1 MAKRTNNHIL
11 EDKSRHV
18 FNEVMPDNWVVRD
31 KGKDYGIDCEVEIFD
46 KDGNSTGCLFYV
58 QLKATESDKKYT
70 IKNVSFKY
78 EKIAQFQSYNTPVLI
93 VRYSH
98 YEKKQYFS
106 WANDIISQ
114 NNTGNNI
121 IVKFLD
127 EKVLDIETSEKIH
140 DYVLRFNNALKG
152 NFRLPIPTFIEH
164 DIYSDKTNIEAQQY
178 FKKLLTKNNQYFKY
192 VRNETESILQ
202 LKIGKS
208 KVYLS
213 LSDIQ
218 FSSIA
223 FETENL
229 SEKADEYY
237 SDILLACLCI
247 ILFNLNKTEIAN
259 AIFFKN
265 NLIRILN
272 LREDFLKHF
281 LPHLLSGD
289 YCEKVLDEIEGIFD
303 IEKDNYLQNISL
315 AILMASKSLNNEK
328 QKICLNFMEKQVE
341 YSTRRDYKLGI
352 AISNYN
358 LGNFHK
364 NLGNWREAL
373 KCYFIA
379 KKHNRNYL
387 DQCYYYSDLGGIFFE
402 LKKYRISSKLYEK
415 SIQLNTDNLMAKA
428 LLGDSLLHI
437 GDYKSAV
444 EYFDEF
450 LTEQREN
457 NRIPKEEWYLKY
469 FSIKTLILSGYPE
482 IQFRNSAESLKSLE
496 LNNIEQAIDFDML
509 NGDAWFQ
516 NALAAQDNDD
526 KLQAFVSF
534 VMSALFKKE
543 NMFYWVSATISG
555 IITTEES
562 FLHVVDIIKL
572 AYFYHG
578 EKYIDILYEYT
589 TKHFPEVKESMMKL
603 IGNILTE
610 INKPSFTFRVFDN
623 EFNYE
628 THQI

>member
-18 FNEVMPDNWVVRD
+18 FNEVIPDNWVVRD

-58 QLKATESDKKYT
+58 QLKATESNKKYT
-70 IKNVSFKY
+70 IKNVNFKY
-78 EKIAQFQSYNTPVLI
+78 EKIVQFQSYNSPVLI

-164 DIYSDKTNIEAQQY
+164 DIFSDETNIEAQQY
-178 FKKLLTKNNQYFKY
+178 FKKLLTKNNQYFKF

-247 ILFNLNKTEIAN
+247 ILFNSNKSEIAN
-259 AIFFKN
+259 EIFFKN

-272 LREDFLKHF
+272 LREDFLQHF
-281 LPHLLSGD
+281 LPHLLSGE
-289 YCEKVLDEIEGIFD
+289 YCEKVLDEIDGMFD
-303 IEKDNYLQNISL
+303 IEKDNHLQNISL
-315 AILMASKSLNNEK
+315 AILMASKSLNDDK
-328 QKICLNFMEKQVE
+328 QKICLNFLEKQVE
-341 YSTRRDYKLGI
+341 YSTRLDYKLGI

-373 KCYFIA
+373 NCYFIA
-379 KKHNRNYL
+379 RKNNRNYL
-387 DQCYYYSDLGGIFFE
+387 DQGYYFSDLGGIFFE

-437 GDYKSAV
+437 GNYKSAV

-450 LTEQREN
+450 LTEQQEN
-457 NRIPKEEWYLKY
+457 KRIPKEEWYLKY

-482 IQFRNSAESLKSLE
+482 LQSRNASESIKSLE

-509 NGDAWFQ
+509 NGDAWFK

-578 EKYIDILYEYT
+578 EHYIDILYDYT
-589 TKHFPEVKESMMKL
+589 TKHFPEGKELIMKL
-603 IGNILTE
+603 VGNILTE
-610 INKPSFTFRVFDN
+610 INKPTFTFRVFDN
-623 EFNYE
+623 EFIYE